1 MCRYFYRIFQP
12 NYPPPRFFQRS
23 LEPHYFD
30 VTSRRGRPMAADLS
44 TFITEVNIRFDLLSH
59 SGLSPRLLISIM
71 DFQQKFGNN
80 FSILPGWRPV
90 SKSIEI
96 IKQSRIYV
104 RYEFV
109 KIGIIKLI
117 SHNRDI

>member
-1 MCRYFYRIFQP
+1 
-12 NYPPPRFFQRS
+12 
-23 LEPHYFD
+23 
-30 VTSRRGRPMAADLS
+30 MAADLS

-59 SGLSPRLLISIM
+59 SGLSYRLLISIM
-71 DFQQKFGNN
+71 DFQQKFGNS
-80 FSILPGWRPV
+80 FSTLPGWRPV
-90 SKSIEI
+90 SKSIEK

-117 SHNRDI
+117 SHDRDI